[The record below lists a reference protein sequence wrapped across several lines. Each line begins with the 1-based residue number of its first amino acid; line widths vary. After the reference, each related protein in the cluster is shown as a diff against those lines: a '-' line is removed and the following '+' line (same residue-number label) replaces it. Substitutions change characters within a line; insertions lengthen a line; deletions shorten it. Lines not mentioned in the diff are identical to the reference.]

1 MAIIQHPVNNT
12 VNMNNT
18 MNPNHRILLAL
29 ALGIFALVGSG
40 CAGDQIEA
48 TNELVKQQQTQIEQ
62 QQQEIDALKTNQ
74 ASAYTPGVA
83 SPSGGCDRGVEATA
97 TQRGGE
103 RFAASDFNKA
113 LLYYNDA
120 LTACPAD
127 DRAEVNVARTYE
139 ALGNKVAAI
148 KHYRKAAESNGPTVS
163 DASDQAKAALVRL
176 QASQM
181 P

>member
-1 MAIIQHPVNNT
+1 MSLNN
-12 VNMNNT
+12 
-18 MNPNHRILLAL
+18 RILLAM
-29 ALGIFALVGSG
+29 AVATFAIVISG
-40 CAGDQIEA
+40 CGSDQNEA

-62 QQQEIDALKTNQ
+62 LQQEIDALKTNQ
-74 ASAYTPGVA
+74 TPYIPGVP
-83 SPSGGCDRGVEATA
+83 SRSGGCDRGVEQTA
-97 TQRGGE
+97 TKRGGE
-103 RFAASDFNKA
+103 RFAAGDFNKA

-120 LTACPAD
+120 VTACPAD

-139 ALGNKVAAI
+139 ALGNNPSAI

-176 QASQM
+176 QASQL

>member
-1 MAIIQHPVNNT
+1 MTNT
-12 VNMNNT
+12 MKTNT

-48 TNELVKQQQTQIEQ
+48 TNELVKHQQTQIEQ
-62 QQQEIDALKTNQ
+62 QQQEINALKSNQ
-74 ASAYTPGVA
+74 SYTPGVA
-83 SPSGGCDRGVEATA
+83 SASGGCDRGVEATA
-97 TQRGGE
+97 TKRGGE

-120 LTACPAD
+120 LTACPTD